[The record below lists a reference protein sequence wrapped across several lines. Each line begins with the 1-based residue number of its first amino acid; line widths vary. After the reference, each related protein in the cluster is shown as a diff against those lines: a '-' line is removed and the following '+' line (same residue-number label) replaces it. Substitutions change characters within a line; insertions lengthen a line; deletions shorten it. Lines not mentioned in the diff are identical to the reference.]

1 MTNLSFCQ
9 ARHCCVAAFTEAD
22 KNHDGFLSMEE
33 YVRVFKEHG
42 VNITAEEVALYFA
55 SKVGHQSYLQTGYS
69 IKNLNLILSAD
80 LSYHHYSQDKDRD
93 GKISYDEFC
102 DRKTKTEIAFE
113 VK

>member
-9 ARHCCVAAFTEAD
+9 SHFSVAAFSEAD

-55 SKVGHQSYLQTGYS
+55 SKVGDQSRLQTGRFY
-69 IKNLNLILSAD
+69 
-80 LSYHHYSQDKDRD
+80 
-93 GKISYDEFC
+93 
-102 DRKTKTEIAFE
+102 
-113 VK
+113 